1 MNINE
6 KQPIETRTLYFISIL
21 YHVAIIM
28 ITIYVLHVKSFQITI
43 IVVCY

>member
-6 KQPIETRTLYFISIL
+6 KQPIVHAPYIL
-21 YHVAIIM
+21 SQSYIMFAIIM

-43 IVVCY
+43 IVGCY